1 MILLRSRSNKYNY
14 NCYFIQSDIEKVYK
28 FLDDISGKEDQSL
41 IGVSRKEIL
50 NKNNEEFL

>member
-41 IGVSRKEIL
+41 IGVSCKEIL